1 MASNAQKFFSD
12 GSSNTFHVHFDNPVQ
27 IEVSQSRDCLA
38 KILQVVEVEIICTC
52 GPTCQS
58 NGKFRRERIDARVVM
73 NRRSILCNRCRKQL
87 RFAIQVKVRSI
98 NWRRGIGRIMPP
110 LQTPAEI
117 LCRDERWGEVRGG
130 VGGFFFSQACDFP
143 LRVG

>member
-52 GPTCQS
+52 
-58 NGKFRRERIDARVVM
+58 VV
-73 NRRSILCNRCRKQL
+73 QL
-87 RFAIQVKVRSI
+87 VKAMVSFVVS
-98 NWRRGIGRIMPP
+98 
-110 LQTPAEI
+110 A
-117 LCRDERWGEVRGG
+117 
-130 VGGFFFSQACDFP
+130 
-143 LRVG
+143 